1 MRYRKY
7 FNAGLLI
14 FVFLLIASVSLAGA
28 ATPKPLVPNLSEGW
42 SQVSPDPN
50 FTYKVGEVELTPAC
64 SSCPGTDPT
73 YKFFVRKGKVN
84 KVVVFFNGGGACWDG
99 VNCLKY
105 LTYNPMVFEKVVSG
119 QLKVSGQPDPT
130 STVTDGIFDFTN
142 AKNPFKDWY
151 VVYLP
156 YCTGDLF
163 WGANDQQYTTPSYL
177 GPQITATIKHRGF
190 VNFQAVLKWV
200 KDNFRLPEEI
210 FVSGSS
216 AGGYGAIMDYPF
228 IREAFPLT
236 RVYVLGDAANGITG
250 DDFNNRA
257 NAAWNVQL
265 PAWIFPDGISGL
277 TAEDI
282 YMNISAEYPLM
293 KLAQYTTA
301 YDGTQCYFYNLQL
314 DDPLTGLPYVKEPW
328 LWPSFPSE
336 ENVGVWNSKMLL
348 YAQETASVAPN
359 YRYYIAAG
367 YDHTI
372 LGSPEFYTESS
383 AGGVYFYKWLTSMVD
398 NPFGVFGG
406 PLQGIW
412 KNVKAPAPAQ

>member
-1 MRYRKY
+1 MRYQKY
-7 FNAGLLI
+7 LNAGLLI
-14 FVFLLIASVSLAGA
+14 FVFLLITSVSFAGGP
-28 ATPKPLVPNLSEGW
+28 TSKPFVPNLPQGW
-42 SQVSPDPN
+42 SEIDPAAVYPDFQYN
-50 FTYKVGEVELTPAC
+50 GLTPAC
-64 SSCPGTDPT
+64 SNCPSCTSDKFTFFAKRGTIN
-73 YKFFVRKGKVN
+73 KLVIFFQ
-84 KVVVFFNGGGACWDG
+84 GGGACWDSM
-99 VNCLKY
+99 NCLYYK
-105 LTYNPMVFEKVVSG
+105 TYNAQE
-119 QLKVSGQPDPT
+119 T
-130 STVTDGIFDFTN
+130 ETVAALNNMNGIFDTTN
-142 AKNPFKDWY
+142 PANPFKDWY

-348 YAQETASVAPN
+348 YAKETASVAPN

-412 KNVKAPAPAQ
+412 KNVEAPAPAQ